1 MTRPL
6 AAGQATSATD
16 PPSRP
21 SPLPLS
27 SWPRLPAL
35 SATCPGQK
43 ESTTKAA
50 GSCAHGCRPPSLQG
64 LGLICCWDPG
74 LGAEGDSR
82 EELGADP
89 SAMGPSVHAGLWGRD
104 EH

>member
-27 SWPRLPAL
+27 SWLRLPAL

-64 LGLICCWDPG
+64 LGLICHWDPG
-74 LGAEGDSR
+74 LGAEGGTGGRSQCHGSLCPCKA
-82 EELGADP
+82 LGQ
-89 SAMGPSVHAGLWGRD
+89 R
-104 EH
+104 